1 MARSAIDGPAVEKT
15 TITAPKVLMDRLSVH
30 VRKNGDNQSNF
41 ITRAIVNLLENEGDI
56 TIRSEMEAISN
67 GY

>member
-1 MARSAIDGPAVEKT
+1 MARSSIDGPAMEKT
-15 TITAPKVLMDRLSVH
+15 TITVPKVLMDRLSVH

-56 TIRSEMEAISN
+56 TIRLEMEAISN